1 MGILAVGEVEEL
13 APEEQNHELV
23 QGTGA
28 IEKAPCILHTASSQS
43 AQATGIIGQIR
54 KGSWMRN
61 GHCQNKLV
69 HWQQRAD
76 DAVFCRYHFS

>member
-28 IEKAPCILHTASSQS
+28 IEKAPCILRAPSQPRLLTS
-43 AQATGIIGQIR
+43 LGT
-54 KGSWMRN
+54 
-61 GHCQNKLV
+61 
-69 HWQQRAD
+69 
-76 DAVFCRYHFS
+76 